1 MKMCDYPKCDAKS
14 VGGYSIGLFAV
25 DYCEGHRDHFEH
37 QRAEY
42 FADQRA
48 KARKAVQ
55 RHD

>member
-1 MKMCDYPKCDAKS
+1 MCDYPKCDAKS

-25 DYCEGHRDHFEH
+25 DYCEDHRDHFEH